1 MVTEKLTTDTMARN
15 GQQTVLPK
23 PQKSWFRRFRDRSL
37 FWLATR
43 FGHLLLLL
51 AGYWTRITVVGEEH
65 LREIQKQGSGFTWI
79 VWHGR
84 MLIPIF
90 QRRKRGCIAMVSEH
104 QDGELIARI
113 IHKIGYTTSRGS
125 STRGGA
131 RAFVEMVKKLREGG
145 EGAMLPDGPKGPRHC
160 FKPGT
165 MLLAQRAQ
173 IPMLHITFGA
183 HPAWTFRSWDRFT
196 VPKPFSKAI
205 LFIGEP
211 IWVDKGLKGAEFEAL
226 RREVE
231 NRLTKEMETCDAMA
245 RGEIPIPVMKDKS

>member
-1 MVTEKLTTDTMARN
+1 MEQN
-15 GQQTVLPK
+15 EQQSAHPK
-23 PQKSWFRRFRDRSL
+23 SKKSWIRRFRDRSL

-51 AGYWTRITVVGEEH
+51 AGHWTRITVVGEEH
-65 LREIQKQGSGFTWI
+65 LREIQKQGTGFTWI

-90 QRRKRGCIAMVSEH
+90 QRRNCGCIAMVSEH
-104 QDGELIARI
+104 QDGELITRI
-113 IHKIGYTTSRGS
+113 IHKIGYETSRGS

-173 IPMLHITFGA
+173 IPMLHITFSA

-196 VPKPFSKAI
+196 VPKPFSKSI
-205 LFIGEP
+205 LFMGKP
-211 IWVDKGLKGAEFEAL
+211 IWVNKGLKGAEFESL
-226 RREVE
+226 RRDVERRMIEEV
-231 NRLTKEMETCDAMA
+231 ETCDAMV
-245 RGEIPIPVMKDKS
+245 RGEIPVSEIRDGS

>member
-1 MVTEKLTTDTMARN
+1 MVKESTLNNTENSTQDSKK
-15 GQQTVLPK
+15 PK
-23 PQKSWFRRFRDRSL
+23 AEKSWFRRFRDRLL
-37 FWLATR
+37 FWLAIR

-51 AGYWTRITVVGEEH
+51 AGHWTKITVIGAEH
-65 LREIQKQGSGFTWI
+65 MREVHRQGSGFTW
-79 VWHGR
+79 VLWHGR
-84 MLIPIF
+84 MLMPIF
-90 QRRKRGCIAMVSEH
+90 HRRNCGCIAMVSEH

-113 IHKIGYTTSRGS
+113 IHKIGYDTSRGS

-173 IPMLHITFGA
+173 IPMLHITFGSY
-183 HPAWTFRSWDRFT
+183 PAWTFRSWDRFT
-196 VPKPFSKAI
+196 VPKPFSKTI
-205 LFIGEP
+205 LLISEP

-226 RREVE
+226 RRKVE
-231 NRLTKEMETCDAMA
+231 NRMIKEVEYCDAIA
-245 RGEIPIPVMKDKS
+245 RGEQPAPVMQEIS